1 MRSRNQI
8 MMRQMEEFVDD
19 YYMTH
24 HTAPKLQEIADNFH
38 TVKSTVSRYLT
49 EMAEMGMI
57 EYKDGVVSTSK
68 TRKFDTEVMNI
79 GIVGSVSCG
88 IPMLQEEYVEEY
100 VTLPVSLFGKGE
112 FYIVRAN
119 GNSMIGAGIDDGDLV
134 LIRKQSVAKDGQIVV
149 ALVDNQNTLK
159 RFFVDEKNHCI
170 RLHPENKTME
180 DIIAPECVIQGVAVK
195 VIKSLE

>member
-49 EMAEMGMI
+49 EMAERGMV

-79 GIVGSVSCG
+79 GIVGSVCYIRLNCTVSSEELTANSLETDHYCG
-88 IPMLQEEYVEEY
+88 IDKL
-100 VTLPVSLFGKGE
+100 L
-112 FYIVRAN
+112 
-119 GNSMIGAGIDDGDLV
+119 
-134 LIRKQSVAKDGQIVV
+134 
-149 ALVDNQNTLK
+149 
-159 RFFVDEKNHCI
+159 
-170 RLHPENKTME
+170 
-180 DIIAPECVIQGVAVK
+180 
-195 VIKSLE
+195 

>member
-24 HTAPKLQEIADNFH
+24 HTTPKLQEIADNFR
-38 TVKSTVSRYLT
+38 TVKSTVPRYLT
-49 EMAEMGMI
+49 EMAERGMI

-100 VTLPVSLFGKGE
+100 VTLPASLFGKGE

-134 LIRKQSVAKDGQIVV
+134 LIRKQQEANEGQIVV
-149 ALVDNQNTLK
+149 ALVKNENTLK
-159 RFFVDEKNHCI
+159 RFFIDKK
-170 RLHPENKTME
+170 R
-180 DIIAPECVIQGVAVK
+180 GVRFR
-195 VIKSLE
+195 EWQFM

>member
-49 EMAEMGMI
+49 EMAERGRV

-119 GNSMIGAGIDDGDLV
+119 GKWIDFCDRCLFKGFV
-134 LIRKQSVAKDGQIVV
+134 LIEKVKRKMEFLI
-149 ALVDNQNTLK
+149 
-159 RFFVDEKNHCI
+159 
-170 RLHPENKTME
+170 NKM
-180 DIIAPECVIQGVAVK
+180 
-195 VIKSLE
+195 

>member
-24 HTAPKLQEIADNFH
+24 HTTPKLQEIADNFH

-49 EMAEMGMI
+49 EMAERGMI

-119 GNSMIGAGIDDGDLV
+119 GNSMIGAGIDNGDLV
-134 LIRKQSVAKDGQIVV
+134 LIRKQQEANEGQIVV
-149 ALVDNQNTLK
+149 ALVENENTLK
-159 RFFVDEKNHCI
+159 RFFIDKECGCV
-170 RLHPENKTME
+170 RLHPENPDMK
-180 DIIAPECVIQGVAVK
+180 DILVKSCQIQGVAVH
-195 VIKSLE
+195 VIKSLQ